1 MLSVSGLGTG
11 GLCCPALI
19 TAVGML
25 GRKRI
30 AGTDCQTWGSRGR
43 ALETEQSSWE
53 GKLDWQRRVIVCPGV
68 AQVLVPVVCSRRAQL
83 VSTAGGQEWLSLLEA
98 GLLSPGSFLRAR
110 QSPACLCSFVPSCA
124 RARAFSPS
132 WQRGAERLP
141 SRLTAL
147 PNFSTL
153 FLALPGGFGEGEK
166 PAADSGHRGR
176 RAGVRA
182 AGVRG
187 EASCKVRQRGPP
199 SRALC
204 FLLQVYLPG

>member
-1 MLSVSGLGTG
+1 MLSVSRLGTG

-19 TAVGML
+19 TAVGLL
-25 GRKRI
+25 GRKGI

-53 GKLDWQRRVIVCPGV
+53 GKLDWQGRVIVCPGV
-68 AQVLVPVVCSRRAQL
+68 AQVLVPVVCSRRAHL
-83 VSTAGGQEWLSLLEA
+83 VGTAGGQEWLSLLEA

-141 SRLTAL
+141 SHLTAL

-153 FLALPGGFGEGEK
+153 SLPFQEDLEKERSQLLTRAIVAEEQVSELQEYVEKHLA
-166 PAADSGHRGR
+166 R
-176 RAGVRA
+176 
-182 AGVRG
+182 
-187 EASCKVRQRGPP
+187 
-199 SRALC
+199 
-204 FLLQVYLPG
+204 